1 MPRGKPDTL
10 LTKLILAACRGKAT
24 LLSEH
29 ARVRKS
35 HYMNPAQTPELRRAI
50 GLVQATAMV
59 AGIMIGA
66 SIFVQPSEITGKVPS
81 VSGIFA
87 VWLISGLL
95 TFVGAL
101 VCAEFASIFVKSG
114 GVYVYLREAYSPA
127 VGFLWGWAMFW
138 SIHSGIIA
146 AVSVIFARYAAYFLP
161 MGEASV
167 KALAIAAI
175 VMLSAINY
183 LGVKP
188 GSTFQ
193 TFFTIGKVIAI
204 LFIVLLGF
212 SLGSRIPQHY
222 VADNSANHTI
232 SGTSFLLA
240 LVAGLFA
247 FGGWHMVTY
256 SSEETINP
264 RKTIPRALMLG
275 TVIVTICYIAVN
287 AVYMYVLPLRTV
299 ASSTHIAADA
309 ADSLVG
315 FGGGAFMSILVMFS
329 TIGALSGLILCGP
342 RVYYSMACDGL
353 LFRWIGLVHPRF
365 GTPHNAIMVQAVW
378 SSALVATG
386 TYRTLFTRVVYTE
399 WIFFALMTVGLF
411 ILRRRPELKRD
422 YQVWGYPV
430 LPALFVFSS
439 LAIVVNQ
446 IAYNPLECIFGLSL
460 VLLGLP
466 VYYLRTRMTRS

>member
-1 MPRGKPDTL
+1 MPPEGVCAGTELKKQKSIARREAVGKPKEEMPRGKPDTL

-193 TFFTIGKVIAI
+193 TFFTIG
-204 LFIVLLGF
+204 
-212 SLGSRIPQHY
+212 
-222 VADNSANHTI
+222 
-232 SGTSFLLA
+232 
-240 LVAGLFA
+240 
-247 FGGWHMVTY
+247 
-256 SSEETINP
+256 
-264 RKTIPRALMLG
+264 
-275 TVIVTICYIAVN
+275 
-287 AVYMYVLPLRTV
+287 
-299 ASSTHIAADA
+299 
-309 ADSLVG
+309 
-315 FGGGAFMSILVMFS
+315 
-329 TIGALSGLILCGP
+329 
-342 RVYYSMACDGL
+342 
-353 LFRWIGLVHPRF
+353 
-365 GTPHNAIMVQAVW
+365 
-378 SSALVATG
+378 
-386 TYRTLFTRVVYTE
+386 
-399 WIFFALMTVGLF
+399 
-411 ILRRRPELKRD
+411 
-422 YQVWGYPV
+422 
-430 LPALFVFSS
+430 
-439 LAIVVNQ
+439 
-446 IAYNPLECIFGLSL
+446 
-460 VLLGLP
+460 
-466 VYYLRTRMTRS
+466 